1 MRTGTPFQFLVTD
14 MTRAGARGDGLGRVK
29 SGQVATFYIT
39 APAAQLKD
47 ICVNISGM
55 STLSVERA
63 ALLDDR
69 SLASSS
75 IYRATIDRRRS
86 FTNT

>member
-1 MRTGTPFQFLVTD
+1 VHTGTPFQFLVTD

-29 SGQVATFYIT
+29 SGQVSTFYIT

-55 STLSVERA
+55 STLCY
-63 ALLDDR
+63 LLDDR

-75 IYRATIDRRRS
+75 IDRPTIDRRRS